1 MLKILKRILP
11 YYKKYRVQLIFGIL
25 IGVTVAV
32 LNVFIP
38 KYIKEISNIIYDD
51 ISTGTAIDLATVWY
65 NAIVSVIVILV
76 GSLLKFLHTIALSN
90 VSKGLTK
97 DIRSAASDKI
107 DRIPLSFYDSSSTG
121 DILSRVTDEVAV
133 FSNAISSKLFEIF
146 SAGVMITVCIVAM
159 FASNALLAICVIVST
174 FAGSVVN
181 YSIMKKARKA
191 SKSSRKLLGDINGY
205 IEEAFAGHLIIKAFN
220 CEEEVL
226 EHFKQNN
233 DAMYKSV
240 RKSNFYQ
247 NIMPV
252 IMTFIGNLA
261 YVTVSVTG
269 AYLMIKGRTDI
280 GTLVAFI
287 LYVKM
292 FSSPV
297 SQIAR
302 NIGALQ
308 HSLACAERVLEFLE
322 SEEMADPPGGS
333 LMVDFTPAHSGSDS
347 LSSVKGRIV
356 FNHVRFGYLPNQIVL
371 QDFSASVEPGMKV
384 AIVGPTGS
392 GKSTLVNLLMRFYE
406 LNDGNIYIDGTPLRA
421 IPRGELHN
429 MIAMVLQDPW
439 CFNGSLRE
447 NIVYSTEGVT
457 DERLNEVIDKVH
469 LSFFVDSLP
478 NGVDT
483 VIDEQNPVSEGQK
496 QLISIARAMLR
507 NSPIMI
513 LDEATSSVDTRTEIY
528 IQKALD
534 ELARGRTSFVIAH
547 RLSTV
552 QNADIIFVLKDGD
565 IVEIGTHDELLKKA
579 GFYSELYNSQ
589 FSSV

>member
-11 YYKKYRVQLIFGIL
+11 YYQKYRTQLILGIL
-25 IGVTVAV
+25 LGIAVAV

-38 KYIKEISNIIYDD
+38 KYIKVISNIIYVGV
-51 ISTGTAIDLATVWY
+51 STDAAIDFDAIIY
-65 NAIVSVIVILV
+65 NAIVSVIVILI
-76 GSLLKFLHTIALSN
+76 GSLLKYLHTIAMSN
-90 VSKGLTK
+90 VSKGLTR
-97 DIRSAASDKI
+97 DIRSAASNKI
-107 DRIPLSFYDSSSTG
+107 DRVPLSFLDSTSTG
-121 DILSRVTDEVAV
+121 DILSRVTDEVSV

-146 SAGVMITVCIVAM
+146 SSGVMIAVCIAAM
-159 FASNALLAICVIVST
+159 FSSNALLAICVIVST
-174 FAGSVVN
+174 CAGSAVN
-181 YSIMKKARKA
+181 YAVMKKAKGA
-191 SKSSRKLLGDINGY
+191 SKSCRKLIGSINGY
-205 IEEAFAGHLIIKAFN
+205 IEEAFSGHLTIKAFN

-261 YVTVSVTG
+261 YVAVCITG
-269 AYLMIKGRTDI
+269 AYLMIKGKTDI

-292 FSSPV
+292 FSSPI
-297 SQIAR
+297 SQMAR
-302 NIGALQ
+302 SIGAIQ
-308 HSLACAERVLEFLE
+308 PSLACAERVLEFLGT
-322 SEEMADPPGGS
+322 EEMADPPGIS
-333 LMVDFTPAHSGSDS
+333 AAEPLY
-347 LSSVKGRIV
+347 SVKGRIV
-356 FNHVRFGYLPNQIVL
+356 FDHVRFGYLPDQIVL
-371 QDFSASVEPGMKV
+371 HDFSASVEPGMKV

-406 LNDGNIYIDGTPLRA
+406 LNGGNIYIDGVPLSS
-421 IPRGELHN
+421 IPRTRLHD
-429 MIAMVLQDPW
+429 MMAMVLQDPW
-439 CFNGSLRE
+439 CFNGSVRE

-457 DERLNEVIDKVH
+457 DEHLNEVIDKVH
-469 LSFFVDSLP
+469 LSFFVNSLP

-507 NSPIMI
+507 NSPVMI

-534 ELARGRTSFVIAH
+534 ELTKGRTSFVIAH
-547 RLSTV
+547 RLSTI

-565 IVEIGTHDELLKKA
+565 IVETGTHEELLKKS

-589 FSSV
+589 FSPV